1 MPRKG
6 SGVTT
11 IRKLRDRC
19 VWGRSKPLDCWEW
32 KGGYHR
38 GTPRMWVFDPGH
50 NEMRVVAGARAAA
63 IFAGLDVGP
72 GMRAWMGCMHPGCV
86 NPEHVI
92 VGTYADWGKW
102 QADNDVWK
110 GSPLRIAAATATW
123 RATIAKLN
131 MDKAR
136 QIRSLKGSLPQS
148 ERARMFDVGVKTISD
163 IDCGRRWK
171 ETSPWQGLGA

>member
-19 VWGRSKPLDCWEW
+19 VWGRTKPLDCWEW
-32 KGGYHR
+32 KGSYCR
-38 GTPRMWVFDPGH
+38 GIPRIWMFDPLH
-50 NEMRVVAGARAAA
+50 NDMRVLGGPRAAA
-63 IFAGLDVGP
+63 VLARLDVGL
-72 GMRAWMGCMHPGCV
+72 GMRAWMGCMNDSCV
-86 NPEHVI
+86 NPEHVL
-92 VGTYADWGKW
+92 VGTHAEWGKW

-123 RATIAKLN
+123 RATVAKLDMN
-131 MDKAR
+131 KAR
-136 QIRSLKGSLPQS
+136 EIRALKGIVKQD
-148 ERARMFDVGVKTISD
+148 ERARMFDVGVKTIRD